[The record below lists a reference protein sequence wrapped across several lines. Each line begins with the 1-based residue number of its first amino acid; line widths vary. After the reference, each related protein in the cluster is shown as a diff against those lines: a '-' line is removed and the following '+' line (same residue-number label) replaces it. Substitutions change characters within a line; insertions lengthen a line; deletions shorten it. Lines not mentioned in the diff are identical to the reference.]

1 MIVELKNLMR
11 LTVKLKVQKS
21 LNIEIS
27 PANCYYRAM
36 TNSLYH
42 PPRDEISLPAVLTAL
57 GDETRLAIIAI
68 LSRNG
73 DNERHLTCS
82 HFLTL
87 GSKTALSYHIGK
99 LREAGI
105 INVRPEGTKRL
116 LTLRR
121 ADLESRFP
129 GFLDSI
135 IASAIDMPV
144 HVMDLSI
151 DPAEQLGAQS

>member
-1 MIVELKNLMR
+1 
-11 LTVKLKVQKS
+11 
-21 LNIEIS
+21 
-27 PANCYYRAM
+27 M

-42 PPRDEISLPAVLTAL
+42 PAPEDITLPVVLTAL

-121 ADLESRFP
+121 RDLESRFP

-135 IASAIDMPV
+135 IASAATIPTPV
-144 HVMDLSI
+144 MNLSN
-151 DPAEQLGAQS
+151 EVLSQNGAQS

>member
-1 MIVELKNLMR
+1 M
-11 LTVKLKVQKS
+11 
-21 LNIEIS
+21 
-27 PANCYYRAM
+27 AM
-36 TNSLYH
+36 TNPLYH
-42 PPRDEISLPAVLTAL
+42 PTTDEIALPAVLTAL

-87 GSKTALSYHIGK
+87 GSKTVLSYHIGK

-105 INVRPEGTKRL
+105 IRVRPEGTKRM

-121 ADLESRFP
+121 DDLEKRFP

-135 IASAIDMPV
+135 IASATSMPA
-144 HVMDLSI
+144 HVMDRST
-151 DPAEQLGAQS
+151 DPVTQLGAQS